1 MDNNLLAKVTEV
13 DLVNNELKV
22 KILEDIGIKYNIG
35 SGCYV
40 TVGPVKSLLEVKN
53 ETV

>member
-1 MDNNLLAKVTEV
+1 MNNNLLAKVTEV
-13 DLVNNELKV
+13 DLVNNEIKI
-22 KILEDIGIKYNIG
+22 KILEDIVSKYNIG

-40 TVGPVKSLLEVKN
+40 TVGPVKSFLEVKD